1 MVVINDKEYSEDD
14 LTDEQKYFVS
24 QLQDIGNKQQNLQ
37 FQLDQLNAAKSAF
50 QNALIKSL
58 EHAEVVDE

>member
-24 QLQDIGNKQQNLQ
+24 QLQDIGNRQQNLQ

-50 QNALIKSL
+50 QNALIESL
-58 EHAEVVDE
+58 EHAEDAA

>member
-50 QNALIKSL
+50 QNALIESL
-58 EHAEVVDE
+58 ERAEDAA